1 MTDDDMLANLDEK
14 APQPAAAK
22 PEPAKQPESGKA
34 VPAAPAKI

>member
-1 MTDDDMLANLDEK
+1 MCRELLDSGK
-14 APQPAAAK
+14 NT

>member
-1 MTDDDMLANLDEK
+1 MLANLDEK
-14 APQPAAAK
+14 APKPQPAAVQ